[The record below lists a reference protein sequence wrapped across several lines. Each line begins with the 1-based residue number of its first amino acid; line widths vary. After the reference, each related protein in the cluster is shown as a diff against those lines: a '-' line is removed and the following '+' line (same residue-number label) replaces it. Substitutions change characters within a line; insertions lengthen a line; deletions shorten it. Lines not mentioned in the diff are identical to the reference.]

1 MSGARLMGTCPPCL
15 SSPDNDHNDA
25 DDVLQNTFLK
35 VFENINNF
43 KGNSSIYTWMFRIA
57 TNESL
62 NYINKKAKK
71 LDMPLIVR
79 LEGTN
84 SDIAKD
90 IIDKAAIPGLISAVD
105 LDDAAAKAV
114 AAI

>member
-1 MSGARLMGTCPPCL
+1 MPEWF
-15 SSPDNDHNDA
+15 DN
-25 DDVLQNTFLK
+25 K
-35 VFENINNF
+35 NIFFFIPFMRDF
-43 KGNSSIYTWMFRIA
+43 K
-57 TNESL
+57 
-62 NYINKKAKK
+62 KKAKK